1 MTLIAYV
8 FPKLRTANNMVR
20 KMSKNSRFR
29 TPFDKQHGKR
39 SQTLLKS
46 ARQHLDHIYCSLWK
60 KLSWKKH
67 LLVICKILR
76 KKQKLLWK
84 SFFLHFWNQAQ
95 FLNILKKKMTLI
107 IYLFP
112 ELRTA
117 NNVVR
122 WQTIPNTLEIC
133 TVAPLPYLLISV
145 KEIEL
150 GKFSLS
156 VMQNLKTVC

>member
-8 FPKLRTANNMVR
+8 FQKLRTANNMVR

-156 VMQNLKTVC
+156 VMQSLKTVC

>member
-84 SFFLHFWNQAQ
+84 CFFLHFWNQAQ

-107 IYLFP
+107 I
-112 ELRTA
+112 
-117 NNVVR
+117 R

-156 VMQNLKTVC
+156 VMQSLKTVC

>member
-1 MTLIAYV
+1 
-8 FPKLRTANNMVR
+8 
-20 KMSKNSRFR
+20 
-29 TPFDKQHGKR
+29 
-39 SQTLLKS
+39 
-46 ARQHLDHIYCSLWK
+46 
-60 KLSWKKH
+60 
-67 LLVICKILR
+67 
-76 KKQKLLWK
+76 
-84 SFFLHFWNQAQ
+84 
-95 FLNILKKKMTLI
+95 MTLI

-156 VMQNLKTVC
+156 VMQSLKTVC